1 MYFSPKNKKLKES
14 FSHCPDNYLILLPS
28 FLPIYIPNSIPSS
41 VQKLFS
47 EDILGESDTTVVNC
61 QCQRPKRSKK
71 LGEQQQQGLTISSFD
86 YKDQLCVC
94 VLLILGS
101 NITLQTS
108 TEFPWEAQKG
118 EM

>member
-1 MYFSPKNKKLKES
+1 MYFSPKNKKLKE
-14 FSHCPDNYLILLPS
+14 FLTHCPDKLLDFVTLFPTYLYPKW
-28 FLPIYIPNSIPSS
+28 YSS

-94 VLLILGS
+94 AS
-101 NITLQTS
+101 D
-108 TEFPWEAQKG
+108 PR
-118 EM
+118 